1 MALFSHCPALHSRS
15 QLDPEGM
22 RSDASSAEQSRAG
35 TDKTAVTGDLK
46 LQAWPILMTLAN
58 ISRKRRGKPGGHVFM
73 GRMPDVI
80 TNRSTSGYISDNVS
94 KMRVFHECMKLITA
108 SLKEAARR

>member
-1 MALFSHCPALHSRS
+1 MHCRVNVTSLVLQIAVGGGSLI
-15 QLDPEGM
+15 
-22 RSDASSAEQSRAG
+22 AAVIIY

-58 ISRKRRGKPGGHVFM
+58 ISRKRRGQPGGHVFM

-80 TNRSTSGYISDNVS
+80 TNRSTSSYISDNVS
-94 KMRVFHECMKLITA
+94 KQRVFHECMKLITA